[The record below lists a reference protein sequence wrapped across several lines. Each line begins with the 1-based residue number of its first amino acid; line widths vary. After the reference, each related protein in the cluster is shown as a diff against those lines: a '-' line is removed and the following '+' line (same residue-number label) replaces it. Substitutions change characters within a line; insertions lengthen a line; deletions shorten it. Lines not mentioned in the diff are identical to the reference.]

1 MAKKKFI
8 PKHDLDQLS
17 EAEQLEYVELA
28 CEHLGVP
35 SDLGL
40 VSLGF
45 MDSGDGKRKKVLYVH
60 KGATD
65 IVRDH
70 RGINVE
76 SMIPL
81 AANKEYVGFTATGK
95 DSKGRQEVAVGAVS
109 ISGLTGVAVANAVM
123 TAQTKASRRLTLI
136 YAGGGFFA
144 ATEVSETTR
153 NIANSASSLSTVAAQ
168 PSTTPSAAPGK
179 DITEPTPTSE
189 PALEEPKERK
199 KRGKKSV
206 SLDPPISEAQP
217 AEATPQNNGLS
228 EQKPAE
234 PMTVAVAPA
243 PVVAEKQASVTLP
256 EQPKLEP
263 IINGTPPTT
272 EQKDEFGARL
282 KNNYIYNKEFM
293 DAGFLQSAA
302 RGSKSDQMKAF
313 AKKMFPK
320 ASFQTMSVEQWVH
333 LFNYLDSKLKEIGA
347 AGLVKLIYAQI
358 DKEDADV

>member
-136 YAGGGFFA
+136 YAGGGFFDE
-144 ATEVSETTR
+144 TEVSEITR

-168 PSTTPSAAPGK
+168 PSTAPSAAPGK
-179 DITEPTPTSE
+179 DITESAPTSE
-189 PALEEPKERK
+189 SASEEPKERK

-206 SLDPPISEAQP
+206 SLDTPISEAQP
-217 AEATPQNNGLS
+217 AEAVPQNNGLS
-228 EQKPAE
+228 EQKPVE
-234 PMTVAVAPA
+234 PITVAPA
-243 PVVAEKQASVTLP
+243 VAEKQASVTLP

-263 IINGTPPTT
+263 IINGTAPTT

-320 ASFQTMSVEQWVH
+320 ASFQTMSVEQWAH

-347 AGLVKLIYAQI
+347 AELVKLIYAQI
-358 DKEDADV
+358 DKEDADA

>member
-17 EAEQLEYVELA
+17 EAEQLEYVETA

-35 SDLGL
+35 SELGL

-136 YAGGGFFA
+136 YAGGGFFDE
-144 ATEVSETTR
+144 TEVSETTR

-179 DITEPTPTSE
+179 DITEPIPASE
-189 PALEEPKERK
+189 PALEESKERK

-206 SLDPPISEAQP
+206 SLDSPISEAQP
-217 AEATPQNNGLS
+217 AEANGLS
-228 EQKPAE
+228 EQKPVE
-234 PMTVAVAPA
+234 PISVAPVA
-243 PVVAEKQASVTLP
+243 AEKQASVSLP

-263 IINGTPPTT
+263 IINGTAPTT

-320 ASFQTMSVEQWVH
+320 ASFQTMSVEQWAH

-347 AGLVKLIYAQI
+347 AELVKLIYAQI
-358 DKEDADV
+358 DKEDADA